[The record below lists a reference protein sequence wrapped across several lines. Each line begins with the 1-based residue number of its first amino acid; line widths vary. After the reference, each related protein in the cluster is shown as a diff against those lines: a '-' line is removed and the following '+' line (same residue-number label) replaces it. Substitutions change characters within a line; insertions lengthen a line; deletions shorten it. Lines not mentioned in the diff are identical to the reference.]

1 LKALLIKYKAVLR
14 FLGLFFGLYLL
25 LSLVYGFYLQ
35 KAASTYYY
43 PEIITNTVTKQ
54 AAVIVE
60 ALGYKAEFSPHPEEA
75 SMRFA
80 VDGSYVARVVEGCN
94 AVSVMIL
101 FVAFVFA
108 FWEGIK
114 PALFFALAGIVIIYV
129 LNVIRVALFVIS
141 LKQYPQY
148 RDFLHDIAFP
158 GVIYGVVFLLWVY
171 WIKKIPVQK
180 ESHAKVD

>member
-1 LKALLIKYKAVLR
+1 LKALFVKYKAVIR
-14 FLGLFFGLYLL
+14 FLALFFGVYLF

-35 KAASTYYY
+35 NATSTQYY

-54 AAVIVE
+54 AAVLVE

-80 VDGSYVARVVEGCN
+80 VDGSYVARIVEGCN

-108 FWEGIK
+108 FWQGLK
-114 PALFFALAGIVIIYV
+114 PTLFYALAGVVLIYV
-129 LNVIRVALFVIS
+129 VNTIRVALFVIS

-158 GVIYGVVFLLWVY
+158 GVIYGMVFLLWLY

-180 ESHAKVD
+180 VQHAKVD